1 MAAKEVAAR
10 NCMEAPAVTTIRV
23 RMKRAYGAYRAG
35 EIVEVDEGLAAR
47 LLAWDYASRD
57 TQQTLIETAA
67 VEPDAE
73 RADVTPRR
81 RGRRHE

>member
-1 MAAKEVAAR
+1 
-10 NCMEAPAVTTIRV
+10 VTTIKV
-23 RMKRAYGAYRAG
+23 RMLRAYQAYKIG
-35 EIVEVDEGLAAR
+35 EVVEVDEGFAAR
-47 LLAWDYASRD
+47 LLAWGYATRE
-57 TQQTLIETAA
+57 TQQSLIETAA

>member
-1 MAAKEVAAR
+1 
-10 NCMEAPAVTTIRV
+10 MEAATVTTIRV
-23 RMKRAYGAYRAG
+23 RMKRPYGAYKQG
-35 EIVEVDEGLAAR
+35 EVVEVDESLASR
-47 LLAWDYASRD
+47 LFAWDYASRD

-67 VEPDAE
+67 LEPDTE

>member
-1 MAAKEVAAR
+1 MAANETPAG
-10 NCMEAPAVTTIRV
+10 NCMEAAPVKTIRV
-23 RMKRAYGAYRAG
+23 RMKRAYGAYKAG
-35 EIVEVDEGLAAR
+35 EVVEADEGLAAR